1 MTLAIELSPADL
13 RSKLAVFAGDIKI
26 SHTVFAMPWAI
37 LAAVMAWQ
45 RVGGPDDGAAFE
57 KAAEVAVGG
66 EMRLGDHVVVSVLAV
81 HGDEVRLGVQ
91 SPKHVRV
98 ERKERADN
106 PNT

>member
-1 MTLAIELSPADL
+1 MLAITRKVDQWVQIGQSI
-13 RSKLAVFAGDIKI
+13 AVAPTDID
-26 SHTVFAMPWAI
+26 AN
-37 LAAVMAWQ
+37 AVRLIARG
-45 RVGGPDDGAAFE
+45 RVIGGPDDGAAFE

-98 ERKERADN
+98 DRKERADN